1 MYNHICIYIHV
12 HRMYID
18 LMYIHKMYMAYIL
31 CILSLLS
38 EMNIHTMYICIGHPM
53 YNHKCIYIPVYFM
66 YVHDKYMIFFSHY
79 RHSMYIH
86 RISNV
91 CWERPHLAKKKVLFH
106 QDNAPVHTS

>member
-1 MYNHICIYIHV
+1 
-12 HRMYID
+12 
-18 LMYIHKMYMAYIL
+18 MYMAYIL

-38 EMNIHTMYICIGHPM
+38 EMNIHICIFVGHPM

-91 CWERPHLAKKKVLFH
+91 CWVNIYYVKDKIVKNLIKL
-106 QDNAPVHTS
+106 T